1 MKFTSRRNLLFKKCK
16 TFSLNKQWV
25 IKLQLAVFEL
35 NLGDFAVLISHFV
48 EGVKGESD
56 FFLQFL
62 KSSFFYFQEHLTELK
77 NILSL
82 SRYGLTKM
90 EGFC

>member
-16 TFSLNKQWV
+16 TFSLNKQCLW
-25 IKLQLAVFEL
+25 VFEL

-48 EGVKGESD
+48 EGVKGESE

-62 KSSFFYFQEHLTELK
+62 KSSFLYFQEHFTELK
-77 NILSL
+77 NIFSL